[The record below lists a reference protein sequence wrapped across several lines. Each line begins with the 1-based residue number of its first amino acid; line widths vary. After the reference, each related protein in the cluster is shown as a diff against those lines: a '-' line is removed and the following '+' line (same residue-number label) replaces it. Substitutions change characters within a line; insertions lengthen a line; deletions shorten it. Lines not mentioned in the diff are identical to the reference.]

1 MAEPGRVVV
10 STSDF
15 VLHEEYSGVIIDND
29 IGLLKLSESLSG
41 PSMIIFVDFRCAFNV
56 FIADIGSVRLPSRS
70 QATESFAGQMARVS
84 GWGKS
89 SDGKSNTNVK
99 TCNYVFFT
107 HSDNLI
113 ITCFGLKCNM
123 DMITE

>member
-41 PSMIIFVDFRCAFNV
+41 PSTIISVEKNV
-56 FIADIGSVRLPSRS
+56 
-70 QATESFAGQMARVS
+70 
-84 GWGKS
+84 
-89 SDGKSNTNVK
+89 
-99 TCNYVFFT
+99 
-107 HSDNLI
+107 LI
-113 ITCFGLKCNM
+113 
-123 DMITE
+123 E